1 MIISQT
7 PFRISFFGGG
17 TDYPT
22 WCKEQGG
29 AVLSTSINKY
39 GYITCRQLPPFF
51 EHKHRIVYS
60 KIETI
65 NDISKID
72 HPAVRAVFQEL
83 GIEEGLEIHYDGDL
97 PARSGIGSSSSF
109 TVGLLNSLYALR
121 GQMMSKQQ
129 LADLAIHIEQNVI
142 GEAVGSQDQIAAAF
156 GGLNRIEFHPDGTFN
171 VKPVIVPAWRTQQL
185 NERLMLFF
193 TGFSRIAANV
203 AKSQIA
209 NFNKKADH
217 LHAMYKMVDEA
228 QSILQNTS
236 EDLTDFGKLLHEGWR
251 RKKELSEQVS
261 TTAIDEIYEQGIKA
275 GAVGGKILGAGG
287 GGFVLFYVSPE
298 NQPSVRKALA
308 HLLEVEFKFE
318 NGGSQIIHY
327 NPGAA
332 IYRGSRGR
340 TWGPHPSEQSYVRVD
355 RASN

>member
-22 WCKEQGG
+22 WCNEHGG

-83 GIEEGLEIHYDGDL
+83 NIDDGLEIHYDGDL

-109 TVGLLNSLYALR
+109 TVGLLNALYALR

-129 LADLAIHIEQNVI
+129 LAEQAIHIEQDVI
-142 GEAVGSQDQIAAAF
+142 GEAVGYQDQIAAAF
-156 GGLNRIEFHPDGTFN
+156 GGLNRIEFHPDKTFS
-171 VKPVIVPAWRTQQL
+171 VKPVIVPAWRSQQL

-193 TGFSRIAANV
+193 TGFSRIAATV
-203 AKSQIA
+203 AKSKIENLQ
-209 NFNKKADH
+209 KKSDH
-217 LHAMYKMVDEA
+217 LNAMFRMVEDA
-228 QSILQNTS
+228 QNILQNTS
-236 EDLTDFGKLLHEGWR
+236 EDLTDFGRLLHEGWR

-261 TTAIDEIYEQGIKA
+261 NSSIDEIYEAGMRA
-275 GAVGGKILGAGG
+275 GATGGKILGAGG
-287 GGFVLFYVSPE
+287 GGFVLFYVPPE
-298 NQPSVRKALA
+298 NQASVRTALQS
-308 HLLEVEFKFE
+308 LLEVDFKFE
-318 NGGSQIIHY
+318 HGGSQIIHY
-327 NPGAA
+327 NPTKA
-332 IYRGSRGR
+332 IYRGSRER
-340 TWGPHPSEQSYVRVD
+340 TWGPHPSTQKFVQ
-355 RASN
+355 A